1 MVNTKDS
8 YNSDFFNGIIEAKK
22 KGYLYSTSSTQCV
35 LTYSTS
41 SPEDISQLGDESG
54 KRVA

>member
-22 KGYLYSTSSTQCV
+22 RLFVQYVFHTVRTDLFNVITRRYFSAG
-35 LTYSTS
+35 
-41 SPEDISQLGDESG
+41 
-54 KRVA
+54 R